1 MREAGVGQ
9 LLECHKILSHD
20 ISKIYQQN
28 LGFSVGSICKFR
40 RILQDRIGFVG
51 GLPVLRNFPFFG
63 FEFGRMDA
71 FGFPPRR
78 AWGWGGSGWL

>member
-1 MREAGVGQ
+1 MGGAGVGQ
-9 LLECHKILSHD
+9 LLECHIVDMTYKKFIT
-20 ISKIYQQN
+20 QN
-28 LGFSVGSICKFR
+28 PGFSVGSNFG

-71 FGFPPRR
+71 FGVP
-78 AWGWGGSGWL
+78 S

>member
-1 MREAGVGQ
+1 MLGSFLNVTRSC
-9 LLECHKILSHD
+9 LMT
-20 ISKIYQQN
+20 YQKFINQN